1 MSYATR
7 ADLVARFAAGEL
19 DDLDPGVEVEDAIT
33 YPRTM
38 AALADAVAE
47 IDTRLA
53 TAYALP
59 LPTDTTY
66 PVLTA
71 IAADLARLR
80 LYDEEPPKHATTR
93 ATSAQALLDAIVSG
107 ERALLGARGQIVARL
122 VSARTDARSQVFRLT
137 DRSSESDVDLDN
149 F

>member
-7 ADLVARFAAGEL
+7 ADLVARFAATEL
-19 DDLDPGVEVEDAIT
+19 DDLDPGVEVGGATT
-33 YPRTM
+33 YPRSA
-38 AALADAVAE
+38 AALADAAAE

-59 LPTDTTY
+59 LSTDTTY

-80 LYDEEPPKHATTR
+80 LFDEKPTEHAVAR
-93 ATSAQALLDAIVSG
+93 AKSAQALLDAIVSG
-107 ERALLGARGQIVARL
+107 ERALLDARGKIVARL
-122 VSARTDARSQVFRLT
+122 VAARTDARSQVFRLT